1 MPGGVHDALT
11 PRNRT
16 VSLSI
21 IELCRFHATVCQSI
35 VLYDTFVDIALML
48 VTLCL
53 HSTAGC
59 TTGWVNYANE
69 PSQASIERNFSSN
82 FLKRIII
89 NLFIFLPSVA
99 YDPEGRQKLHRSQKA
114 TKTLLYLFIYYMNIQ
129 KVSSSRLYN
138 NGLWSNHHIACA
150 AAVQTHTCM
159 YPRANDDGA
168 PLYTDDKIELIR
180 CSSVSSL
187 HCLPSSHRFWGC
199 RLYAFVRLCR
209 LPSVLTFCSHPDA
222 VWCIHMQLFFGL

>member
-1 MPGGVHDALT
+1 
-11 PRNRT
+11 
-16 VSLSI
+16 
-21 IELCRFHATVCQSI
+21 
-35 VLYDTFVDIALML
+35 ML

-82 FLKRIII
+82 FFKELSLI
-89 NLFIFLPSVA
+89 NLFFTPCSIWSR
-99 YDPEGRQKLHRSQKA
+99 GT
-114 TKTLLYLFIYYMNIQ
+114 TKTTSITKLYKNSTLLYYLFIYYMNIQ

-150 AAVQTHTCM
+150 AAVQTHM

-168 PLYTDDKIELIR
+168 PLYTDDKIKLIR
-180 CSSVSSL
+180 CSSISSL

-199 RLYAFVRLCR
+199 RLYAFVRLRR